1 MHRLKDKIVVVTGAS
16 AGVGRATAR
25 EFASHGCH
33 VALLARNRE
42 RLEAAA
48 RECRALG
55 VRALPIAV
63 DVADPDALDMATW
76 RVEEELGPIEV
87 WVNVAMATVFAPLDA
102 VSPQE
107 FKRGTEV
114 TYLGQVYGAMSALK
128 RMRPRNHGTIVN
140 VGSALAYRSVP
151 LQSAYCGA
159 KAAVRGFTDSLR
171 CELMHDKL
179 KIHVCIVELPAI
191 NTPQFDWALNKTGH
205 KARPVPP
212 VFQPEVAARAIYF
225 AAFHKRRELWLG
237 GSTIKAILANR
248 LAPGLLD
255 RYLARAGYRQQLSA
269 DPLPEHAPSNL
280 FESVDG
286 PYRAHGRFDGE
297 ARPVSWVGVLNRH
310 RTALLLGTAGL
321 LAAWGLRARNHHRS
335 Q

>member
-1 MHRLKDKIVVVTGAS
+1 MYSLRHQIVAVTGAS
-16 AGVGRATAR
+16 AGVGRATVR

-33 VALLARNRE
+33 VALMARNHE

-48 RECRALG
+48 QECRAFG

-63 DVADPDALDMATW
+63 DVADADALDMATY
-76 RVEEELGPIEV
+76 RIEEELGPIEV
-87 WVNVAMATVFAPLDA
+87 WVNVAMATVFAPFDA

-128 RMRPRNHGTIVN
+128 RMRPRNRGTIVN

-151 LQSAYCGA
+151 LQSAHCGA

-171 CELMHDKL
+171 SELIHDQL
-179 KIHVCIVELPAI
+179 NIHVCMVELPAI
-191 NTPQFDWALNKTGH
+191 NTPQYDWALNKTGH

-225 AAFHKRRELWLG
+225 AAFHKRRELLLA
-237 GSTIKAILANR
+237 GSNIKAILANR

-255 RYLARAGYRQQLSA
+255 RYLARAGYSQQLSA

-280 FESVDG
+280 FKSVDG
-286 PYRAHGRFDGE
+286 PFQAHGRFDEE
-297 ARPVSWVGVLNRH
+297 ARPVSWIGVLNRH
-310 RTALLLGTAGL
+310 RTALFLGTAWL
-321 LAAWGLRARNHHRS
+321 LAAWKLRARNHHRS
-335 Q
+335 E

>member
-1 MHRLKDKIVVVTGAS
+1 MHSLKQKTVVVTGAS

-25 EFASHGCH
+25 EFATHGCQ

-55 VRALPIAV
+55 VRALPVAV
-63 DVADPDALDMATW
+63 DVADPDALDMAAW
-76 RVEEELGPIEV
+76 RVEEELGPIDV

-102 VSPQE
+102 LTPQE
-107 FKRGTEV
+107 FKRATEV
-114 TYLGQVYGAMSALK
+114 TYLGQVYGVMSALK
-128 RMRPRNHGTIVN
+128 RMRQRNGGTIVN
-140 VGSALAYRSVP
+140 VGSALAYRSLP
-151 LQSAYCGA
+151 LQSVYCGA

-171 CELMHDKL
+171 SELLHDKL
-179 KIHVCIVELPAI
+179 KIHVCTVELPAI
-191 NTPQFDWALNKTGH
+191 NTPQFDWTLNKTGRR
-205 KARPVPP
+205 ARPVPP

-248 LAPGLLD
+248 LAPGLID
-255 RYLARAGYRQQLSA
+255 RYLASAGYTKQLTSE
-269 DPLPEHAPSNL
+269 PLPEHAPSNL

-286 PYRAHGRFDGE
+286 PYRAHGRFDAE
-297 ARPVSWVGVLNRH
+297 ARPLSWAGLLNRH
-310 RTALLLGTAGL
+310 RTALLLATAGL
-321 LAAWGLRARNHHRS
+321 LAAWRLRARSHRAA
-335 Q
+335 